1 LNYVL
6 EYWQAIEAG
15 QVVVSRRVRQI
26 YERLTRE
33 IENPGRY
40 VFDLEKASKPIRF
53 IETFCRHSKGEW
65 AGRPVK
71 LELFQKAFIAAL
83 FGFVDRDTGA
93 WPYT

>member
-53 IETFCRHSKGEW
+53 IETFCRHSKGEDN
-65 AGRPVK
+65 AEAKGTGERGRAYQP
-71 LELFQKAFIAAL
+71 I
-83 FGFVDRDTGA
+83 
-93 WPYT
+93 